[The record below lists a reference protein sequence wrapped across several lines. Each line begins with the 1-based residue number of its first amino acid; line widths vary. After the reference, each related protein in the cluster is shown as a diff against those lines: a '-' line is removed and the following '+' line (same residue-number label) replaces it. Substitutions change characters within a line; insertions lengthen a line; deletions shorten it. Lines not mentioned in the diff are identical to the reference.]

1 MTAEMIPSDMKGD
14 FDEISINELQVLME
28 SGELSSVELVD
39 YYLDRIEAIDRNE
52 PQLNSVLEINPDARD
67 IAENIDNLRKKERD
81 GRGLLY
87 GIPILIKGNID
98 TADRM
103 TTTAGSL
110 ALAGHRPS
118 EDAEIVKRLR
128 EDGAVILGKTNLSEW
143 ANFRSTKSSSGWSSH
158 GGQTKNPYILDRNP
172 CGSSSGSGV
181 AVAANLCAAAIGTET
196 DGSIIC
202 PSSANGIVGI
212 KPTVGL
218 VSQNG
223 IIPISHSQDTA
234 GPMART
240 VEDAALILNVIADNS
255 IAIDKRLLQAACQE
269 SLKGTRIGIVRN
281 YLELNTDVDNLIDN
295 SIHIMKEAGAVIV
308 DTTLET
314 KDKFDDAEFEVLLYE
329 FKDGINMYLSNC
341 SAPSGVRSLSDLISF
356 NNSHSSEIM
365 PWFGQEILELAE
377 KKGPLT
383 DRKYRTALKMS
394 GKLSGEKGIDLLIIK
409 NQLDALIA
417 PSGGPAWKTD
427 WINGDHY
434 SIGSSSPAA
443 ASGYPNIT
451 VPAGFVH
458 GLPVG
463 ISFFGRAF
471 SELTLIKLAAAYEN
485 ISGLRKPPSFKIS

>member
-1 MTAEMIPSDMKGD
+1 MTDQMTSFDMKGE
-14 FDEISINELQVLME
+14 FDEMSIKEMQILME

-39 YYLDRIEAIDRNE
+39 YYLDRIEKIDRNG
-52 PQLNSVLEINPDARD
+52 PFLNSVLEINPDTWD
-67 IAENIDNLRKKERD
+67 IAKSLDDSRRSD
-81 GRGLLY
+81 GDGGALY

-98 TADRM
+98 TADGM

-110 ALAGHRPS
+110 ALAGYTPAR
-118 EDAEIVKRLR
+118 DAEIVKKLR
-128 EDGAVILGKTNLSEW
+128 GAGAVILGKTNLSEW
-143 ANFRSTKSSSGWSSH
+143 ANFRSTKSSSGWSSQ

-181 AVAANLCAAAIGTET
+181 AVASNLCAAAIGTET

-212 KPTVGL
+212 KPTTGL
-218 VSQNG
+218 VSRSG

-255 IAIDKRLLQAACQE
+255 LAIDKRLSQAAYPM
-269 SLKGTRIGIVRN
+269 SLKGTRIGVVRN
-281 YLELNTDVDNLIDN
+281 YFGLNTDVDNLIDN
-295 SIHIMKEAGAVIV
+295 AIHIMKEAGAVIL
-308 DTTLET
+308 DTTLKT

-329 FKDGINMYLSNC
+329 FKDGINRYLSNC
-341 SAPSGVRSLSDLISF
+341 SIASGVRSLSDLISF
-356 NNSHSSEIM
+356 NNSHNTEIM
-365 PWFGQEILELAE
+365 PWFGQEILEMAE

-383 DRKYRTALKMS
+383 DRKYRSALKMS
-394 GKLSGEKGIDLLIIK
+394 RKLSGEKGIDSLIIK
-409 NQLDALIA
+409 NHLDTLIA

-427 WINGDHY
+427 WINGDHH

-443 ASGYPNIT
+443 AAGYPNIT

-463 ISFFGRAF
+463 ISFFGIAF
-471 SELTLIKLAAAYEN
+471 SELSLIKIAGAYEKVST
-485 ISGLRKPPSFKIS
+485 IRKPPSYIAV